1 MSAMGSPMGFEPG
14 AIDPSMNGAPPPL
27 MVPEERE
34 VVAQRLLAGIRVMA
48 DKVAT
53 EENGAEAK
61 DYANAAKLLADAYV
75 VLDPELSVEG
85 VPLAHQAAE
94 AALDRAH
101 KEELERVRAQQAAP
115 AQKRRKLKMTKTAG
129 GGTDYEME
137 G

>member
-1 MSAMGSPMGFEPG
+1 MTAPV
-14 AIDPSMNGAPPPL
+14 DPALMNGGPPPV

-48 DKVAT
+48 DKVAV

-75 VLDPELSVEG
+75 VLDPTLTVDG
-85 VPLAHQAAE
+85 VPLAEQAAE
-94 AALDRAH
+94 AALDRAS
-101 KEELERVRAQQAAP
+101 KLELERVRAQQAAP
-115 AQKRRKLKMTKTAG
+115 AQKRRKLKISRDNMGRATS
-129 GGTDYEME
+129 YEEE